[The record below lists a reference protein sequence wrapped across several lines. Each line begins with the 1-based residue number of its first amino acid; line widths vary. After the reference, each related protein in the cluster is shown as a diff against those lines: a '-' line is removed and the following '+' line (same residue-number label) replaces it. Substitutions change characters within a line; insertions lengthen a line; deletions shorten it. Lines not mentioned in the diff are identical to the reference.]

1 MKLSKCK
8 NGKIIVRMIIA
19 LALLIFSGPL
29 FGADLRITWNANTET
44 DLAGYTLN
52 YVIPG
57 DSGWTLANGQWTYT
71 GPFTHIVELGKVTD
85 WTLTNATPGPYAAVL
100 RAKDT
105 SGNLSDYSA
114 VVQAL
119 VPTPPTAPVV
129 IPIDIA
135 PGKVMTITIT
145 VQ

>member
-105 SGNLSDYSA
+105 SAIFPIIRRSCRLLFQRLQLLRLLSPSTLLRA
-114 VVQAL
+114 R
-119 VPTPPTAPVV
+119 
-129 IPIDIA
+129 
-135 PGKVMTITIT
+135 
-145 VQ
+145 